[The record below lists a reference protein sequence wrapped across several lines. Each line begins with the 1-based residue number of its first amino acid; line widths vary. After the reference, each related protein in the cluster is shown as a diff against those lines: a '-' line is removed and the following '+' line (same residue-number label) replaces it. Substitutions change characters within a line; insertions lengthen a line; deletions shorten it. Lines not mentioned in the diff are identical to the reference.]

1 MFITLEGPDGSGKTC
16 QVPDLADF
24 LRQRGY
30 EVVTTRE
37 PGGTGIGDQVRN
49 VLMNLDN
56 TAMHP
61 RTEILLFQASRAQL
75 VHEVIVPNLE
85 MDKVVICDRYADSTI
100 AYQGYGHQTDMQE
113 LHTIVNFATGG
124 LKPDLTILF
133 DVDAETGLRRRSKD
147 GDWNRLDA
155 YALAFHE
162 RVRAG
167 YHEMAAAEPE
177 RWLTLDAAQS
187 IEDVQAELRRLVLER
202 LEQTVTE
209 KGPE

>member
-1 MFITLEGPDGSGKTC
+1 M
-16 QVPDLADF
+16 
-24 LRQRGY
+24 RQRGY
-30 EVVTTRE
+30 DVLTTRE
-37 PGGTGIGDQVRN
+37 PGGTAIGDQVRD

-75 VHEVIVPNLE
+75 VHEVILPNLE
-85 MDKVVICDRYADSTI
+85 AGKVVICDRYADSTI
-100 AYQGYGHQTDMQE
+100 AYQGYGHQTDIQK
-113 LHTIVNFATGG
+113 LRNIVEFATGG
-124 LKPDLTILF
+124 LKPDLTVLF
-133 DVDAETGLRRRSKD
+133 DIDAETGLRRRSAD

-167 YHEMAAAEPE
+167 YHSMAAAEPG

-187 IEDVQAELRRLVLER
+187 IPDVQAELRRLVLSR
-202 LEQTVTE
+202 LEQTVE
-209 KGPE
+209 K